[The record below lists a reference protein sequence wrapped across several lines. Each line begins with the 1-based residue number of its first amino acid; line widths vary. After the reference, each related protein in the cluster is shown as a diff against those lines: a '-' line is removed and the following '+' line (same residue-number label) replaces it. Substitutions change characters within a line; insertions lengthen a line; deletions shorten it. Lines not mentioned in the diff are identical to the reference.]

1 MSDQRGK
8 QLSPV
13 NGISELSNSFSPQ
26 KEQQIN
32 FHSLNLLLFSVG
44 GVHFAVDVEQAAGMT
59 PYNGEV
65 ADDLF
70 WFHEELDFGAAPIS
84 YHSPT
89 IVTIRTRDARPY
101 RVIIDSMEHIGEF
114 SQDDIIPFPPL
125 LEPFSLR
132 RGMWGIL
139 SHHGNIVVLL
149 DFQRLLQEKRT
160 NPDGQDL
167 YVD

>member
-1 MSDQRGK
+1 MSDQGGK
-8 QLSPV
+8 QLAPV
-13 NGISELSNSFSPQ
+13 NGISELSNLFSAQ

-44 GVHFAVDVEQAAGMT
+44 GVHFAIDAEQAAGMT
-59 PYNGEV
+59 PYDGEE

-70 WFHEELDFGAAPIS
+70 WFHEELDFGAAPVT
-84 YHSPT
+84 YGSPT

-139 SHHGNIVVLL
+139 VRNERVVLL
-149 DFQRLLQEKRT
+149 LDLLRLLKERSLKRDR
-160 NPDGQDL
+160 PE
-167 YVD
+167 

>member
-8 QLSPV
+8 QLAPV
-13 NGISELSNSFSPQ
+13 NGISELSNLFSAQ

-32 FHSLNLLLFSVG
+32 FYSLNLLLFSIG
-44 GVHFAVDVEQAAGMT
+44 GVHFAIDADQAAGMT
-59 PYNGEV
+59 PYDGEV

-70 WFHEELDFGAAPIS
+70 WFHEELDFGAASIT

-89 IVTIRTRDARPY
+89 IVTIRTLDARPY

-114 SQDDIIPFPPL
+114 SLDDITPFPTL

-132 RGMWGIL
+132 MGMWGIL
-139 SHHGNIVVLL
+139 VRNERVVLL
-149 DFQRLLQEKRT
+149 LDLLRLLKERSLK
-160 NPDGQDL
+160 PDRPE
-167 YVD
+167 

>member
-1 MSDQRGK
+1 MNEQRGK
-8 QLSPV
+8 Q
-13 NGISELSNSFSPQ
+13 
-26 KEQQIN
+26 
-32 FHSLNLLLFSVG
+32 LNLLLFSVG
-44 GVHFAVDVEQAAGMT
+44 GVHFAMDAEQASGLT
-59 PYNGEV
+59 PYDGEE

-70 WFHEELDFGAAPIS
+70 WFHDELDFGDASIT

-114 SQDDIIPFPPL
+114 SQDDIVPFPPL

-139 SHHGNIVVLL
+139 SRHGTIVVLL
-149 DFQRLLQEKRT
+149 DFQRLLKERRS
-160 NPDGQDL
+160 NLDGQDL
-167 YVD
+167 CVT